1 MPSSVL
7 KFPSKIRAGQPAGA
21 VIEPAD
27 IDRWNVHALSCMAS
41 NKPES
46 RRLSHASLRQSEA
59 IGYVRGSAFAQLN
72 LASLYIFAREPDD
85 AMRLSVPLVERFRTL
100 NDGEGEMAAHSC
112 IGAVAGQRGDFE
124 LAGCHFDLAR
134 QLAAQIPDSLHKF
147 LLYNRL
153 GIDALNRGDTAAAPR
168 NFLLALDM
176 AERFGTASHRVNIL
190 SNLASMQHDLGNDED
205 AIPLLG
211 EALDIIAQDK
221 LVHMHPLVA
230 GNLAMCLLA
239 TGKPTEALALVA
251 PYCGGGAERIDLSQ
265 HAFNLSVAAHALTLL
280 GQFEPAAG
288 MIDDAAKAASRNEDY
303 EEQMHA
309 WLVRGTLEQARANR
323 PQALRAFQHAHA
335 LLSYTSNPFYRL
347 QILKGLAHLHA
358 ESGKWKTAYG
368 FLHEYQVHFETTAK
382 SARTSRVMMR
392 HLEKE
397 MKNLKQER
405 DLALER
411 HAAGEVENRDLETL
425 NKELTHRIDHVNS
438 IQSNLQEQASRD
450 HLTGL
455 YNRRHFEACLDTMLD
470 ESGGK
475 FPITIVL
482 LDLDFFKKVNDTY
495 GHAFGDAVL
504 VHFARLVEDSLR
516 SSSDMLSRWGGEE
529 FCVLL
534 RNVTCSEAAG
544 RIAEIAALYHALL
557 IEEQQH
563 RLSGCTF
570 SAGIAEYPRHG
581 HSRSEL
587 LVRADTALY
596 AAKAAGRNRFLIAD
610 DS

>member
-7 KFPSKIRAGQPAGA
+7 KFPSKLRMGQPAGA
-21 VIEPAD
+21 IIEPAD
-27 IDRWNVHALSCMAS
+27 IDRWNLHALSCMAS
-41 NKPES
+41 NKAES

-59 IGYVRGSAFAQLN
+59 IGYARGSAFAQLN
-72 LASLYIFAREPDD
+72 LASLYIFARELDD
-85 AMRLSVPLVERFRTL
+85 AMELSVPLVDRFRAL
-100 NDGEGEMAAHSC
+100 NDGEGEMAAHGC

-124 LAGCHFDLAR
+124 LAGRHFDLAR
-134 QLAAQIPDSLHKF
+134 ELAAQIPDSLHKF

-153 GIDALNRGDTAAAPR
+153 GIDALNRGDTATAPR

-211 EALDIIAQDK
+211 EALDIIAQEK

-239 TGKPTEALALVA
+239 TGKPTEALTLVA

-280 GQFEPAAG
+280 GEFEPAAS
-288 MIDDAAKAASRNEDY
+288 MIDDAARAAARNEDY

-309 WLVRGTLEQARANR
+309 WLVRGTLEQARTNL
-323 PQALRAFQHAHA
+323 PQALGAFQHAHA

-347 QILKGLAHLHA
+347 QILKSLAHLHA
-358 ESGKWKTAYG
+358 ETGQWKTAYG
-368 FLHEYQVHFETTAK
+368 FLHEYQVHFEETAR

-425 NKELTHRIDHVNS
+425 NKELTHQIDHVNA
-438 IQSNLQEQASRD
+438 IQSSLQEQANRD

-455 YNRRHFEACLDTMLD
+455 YNRRHFEACLDTLLN

-475 FPITIVL
+475 FPVTVVL
-482 LDLDFFKKVNDTY
+482 LDLDFFKNVNDTY
-495 GHAFGDAVL
+495 GHGFGDAVL
-504 VHFARLVEDSLR
+504 VRFARLVEDSLR
-516 SSSDMLSRWGGEE
+516 SSSDVLSRWGGEE
-529 FCVLL
+529 FYILL
-534 RNVTCSEAAG
+534 RDVTCADAVT
-544 RIAEIAALYHALL
+544 RIAEIAALYHALV
-557 IEEQQH
+557 IEQQEH

-581 HSRSEL
+581 NSRSEL

-596 AAKAAGRNRFLIAD
+596 AAKAAGRNRFLIAAD
-610 DS
+610 V